1 MTENSA
7 PQTEQTT
14 VESQE
19 TITQPQASMP
29 TFSIKTHNKKPP
41 PLKSVSISDNVIG
54 SAVAQSDE
62 VTAIADDPSIT
73 NEEKVERL
81 QDLITIKQA
90 RLKTLTQRAAQTKCL
105 DTIELARQYVTL
117 ISADSGIE
125 TDDEEDMNI
134 FDAISYNAKMVALKK
149 SNAVIITGDAGV
161 GKTHTVKEAISFLN
175 PIKESMI
182 VEEDDEIEV
191 DDDGSQIEEQP
202 EGKEGDVNFVI
213 VNQQTET
220 TETEHPAVEPVSEPV
235 IAEPIVPASV
245 IKVKKQPTKTH
256 KVVKTLTESR
266 NNVESGYYIA
276 SGTCTAAALY
286 ELLFIHRHKLLI
298 FDDFDSVLKDD
309 DCINLLKAALDTYPI
324 RELSKMTK
332 GNSFNSLG
340 MTDQE
345 MWDEYEITQKVPN
358 QFKFSG
364 NIIFISN
371 IHEDKFD
378 KALISRALHVEVRLT
393 KKQMI
398 ERMHEL
404 MLDIRPEVDISW
416 KLEAL
421 HHLEYLTSNYICKFD
436 LNLRELIHFIDIR
449 KSFPEE
455 TITLNGKKIELWK
468 QLAKKRIVKAK
479 LRR

>member
-1 MTENSA
+1 
-7 PQTEQTT
+7 
-14 VESQE
+14 
-19 TITQPQASMP
+19 
-29 TFSIKTHNKKPP
+29 
-41 PLKSVSISDNVIG
+41 
-54 SAVAQSDE
+54 
-62 VTAIADDPSIT
+62 
-73 NEEKVERL
+73 
-81 QDLITIKQA
+81 
-90 RLKTLTQRAAQTKCL
+90 
-105 DTIELARQYVTL
+105 
-117 ISADSGIE
+117 
-125 TDDEEDMNI
+125 
-134 FDAISYNAKMVALKK
+134 MVALKK
-149 SNAVIITGDAGV
+149 SHALIITGDAGV
-161 GKTHTVKEAISFLN
+161 GKTHTVKEAIVFLN

-191 DDDGSQIEEQP
+191 DDTDDTTEEQP
-202 EGKEGDVNFVI
+202 EGDKEDVNFI
-213 VNQQTET
+213 ILNQET
-220 TETEHPAVEPVSEPV
+220 TEQPVVVQPVEQ
-235 IAEPIVPASV
+235 VPAFA
-245 IKVKKQPTKTH
+245 IKVKKQPAKKH
-256 KVVKTLTESR
+256 KEVKVLAESR

>member
-7 PQTEQTT
+7 QTEQTP
-14 VESQE
+14 VESKE
-19 TITQPQASMP
+19 TMTQPQETATP
-29 TFSIKTHNKKPP
+29 IFTIKTHPKKQP
-41 PLKSVSISDNVIG
+41 PLRSVSISDNVIG

-62 VTAIADDPSIT
+62 VTAIADDLSIT
-73 NEEKVERL
+73 NEEKIEKL

-90 RLKTLTQRAAQTKCL
+90 RLKTLSQRAAQTKCL
-105 DTIELARQYVTL
+105 DAIELARQYINL

-125 TDDEEDMNI
+125 TSDEEDMNI

-149 SNAVIITGDAGV
+149 SNALIITGDAGV
-161 GKTHTVKEAISFLN
+161 GKTHTVKEAIAFLN

-182 VEEDDEIEV
+182 VEEDDEEEV
-191 DDDGSQIEEQP
+191 DDIGDTTEEQP
-202 EGKEGDVNFVI
+202 EEGKKEGDVNFVI
-213 VNQQTET
+213 VGQET
-220 TETEHPAVEPVSEPV
+220 PVVEQ
-235 IAEPIVPASV
+235 PIVEQQPITEQSV
-245 IKVKKQPTKTH
+245 EQPTFTVKVKKQPAKKH
-256 KVVKTLTESR
+256 KVVKTLAESR
-266 NNVESGYYIA
+266 NNVDSGYYIA

-378 KALISRALHVEVRLT
+378 KALISRALHVEVRLS

>member
-1 MTENSA
+1 LS
-7 PQTEQTT
+7 
-14 VESQE
+14 
-19 TITQPQASMP
+19 
-29 TFSIKTHNKKPP
+29 FNKKPP

-54 SAVAQSDE
+54 AAIAQSDE
-62 VTAIADDPSIT
+62 VTAIADDISIT
-73 NEEKVERL
+73 NEEKVEKL

-105 DTIELARQYVTL
+105 DTIELARQYITL

-149 SNAVIITGDAGV
+149 SNALIITGDAGV

-191 DDDGSQIEEQP
+191 DDTDDTTEEQP
-202 EGKEGDVNFVI
+202 EGDKEDVNFVI
-213 VNQQTET
+213 LNQET
-220 TETEHPAVEPVSEPV
+220 TEQPV
-235 IAEPIVPASV
+235 IVQPVEQVVPAFA
-245 IKVKKQPTKTH
+245 IKVKKQPVKKH
-256 KVVKTLTESR
+256 KEVKVLAESR

-421 HHLEYLTSNYICKFD
+421 HHLEHLTSNYICKFD